1 MKTIRI
7 EFQGFV
13 ETDPSELTFAYIGPL
28 QYKPYIN
35 GLEYISLSENERQ
48 SYVLHTSYECISNY
62 NDKEEYLSVVVVD

>member
-7 EFQGFV
+7 EFKGFV

-28 QYKPYIN
+28 QYKAYIN

-48 SYVLHTSYECISNY
+48 SYVLHDSYELLSNY
-62 NDKEEYLSVVVVD
+62 NDKEEHISIKVID